1 MSTEENQQETNHQE
15 STTEEQ
21 QQTEQA
27 SAENQEETQ
36 EATPWDS
43 IFPGKTPEDVKADLQ
58 EWKQHSREWEKRAKT
73 WKKQVDTAT
82 NEDNDMTARVEAIQA
97 DLATA
102 QRENLMYRDLIAMEI
117 EHGTPVNISQLAD
130 SIAFRDAYKALDRD
144 SDEFADKLKE
154 IVDKRSTHTTRSNHG
169 RVEVGGVTQSAGAD
183 LYDRMYNTKKEHK

>member
-1 MSTEENQQETNHQE
+1 MSTNNNTQENQQQ
-15 STTEEQ
+15 EQ
-21 QQTEQA
+21 QVEETKAEQ
-27 SAENQEETQ
+27 SSPNTTGEQNQEETTSW
-36 EATPWDS
+36 EDV
-43 IFPGKTPEDVKADLQ
+43 FPGKNPEEIKADLQ

-117 EHGTPVNISQLAD
+117 EHGTSVNISQLAD

-154 IVDKRSTHTTRSNHG
+154 IVDKRSTHTTRTHQG
-169 RVEVGGVTQSAGAD
+169 RVEVTGTQSAGAD
-183 LYDRMYNTKKEHK
+183 LYDRMYNTKKENK

>member
-1 MSTEENQQETNHQE
+1 MSTEENQQETNQQE

-21 QQTEQA
+21 QTEQVA
-27 SAENQEETQ
+27 AENQEGTQ
-36 EATPWDS
+36 GSTPWDS
-43 IFPGKTPEDVKADLQ
+43 VFPGKTPEDIKADLQ

-82 NEDNDMTARVEAIQA
+82 NEDNDMNARVEAIQA

-117 EHGTPVNISQLAD
+117 EHGTPVNISHLAD

-169 RVEVGGVTQSAGAD
+169 RVEVTGTQSAGAD
-183 LYDRMYNTKKEHK
+183 LYDRMYNTKKENK